1 MIKVWTIQEVKNPD
15 SEMLEQHIEDCKT
28 LLWEYKKDAALFW
41 LMQEDYEMIERLNED
56 IEYCKDFLKL
66 RIIED

>member
-1 MIKVWTIQEVKNPD
+1 
-15 SEMLEQHIEDCKT
+15 MLEQHIEDCKT
-28 LLWEYKKDAALFW
+28 LLWEYKKDAELFW

-66 RIIED
+66 RK